1 MQILQNHFQT
11 PRFTLNH
18 LNQNCVRFRQEY
30 WRGHYRIQM
39 NSLQNLKTIGNY
51 KKQQNSTKMSV
62 KNIIFNKAVDLRS
75 SSGHCKVA

>member
-1 MQILQNHFQT
+1 
-11 PRFTLNH
+11 
-18 LNQNCVRFRQEY
+18 
-30 WRGHYRIQM
+30 M

-51 KKQQNSTKMSV
+51 KKQQNSAKMSV